1 MNGRRNQGRAETAR
15 AALGDL
21 PAQLAALQ
29 GMTVAQLRDRWL
41 ALYGTPT
48 ASRNGPYL
56 RKRLAWRVQEIAE
69 GGLTQRARDRIEQIL
84 DGHFLPDIT
93 RRARAAT
100 DGVAPKAMA
109 APPASDRDP
118 RLPPVGTVL
127 RKVHRGTEHLV
138 TVLDDGF
145 EHQGRRFGTLSAVAK
160 AITGAGWNGYLY
172 FGLASRSGGA
182 RKVA

>member
-1 MNGRRNQGRAETAR
+1 MNGRRNQGRAEAAR
-15 AALGDL
+15 TALGDV

-29 GMTVAQLRDRWL
+29 GMTVTQLRDRWL

-100 DGVAPKAMA
+100 DGLPRRRWPRR
-109 APPASDRDP
+109 PPPTATRAC
-118 RLPPVGTVL
+118 PPWA
-127 RKVHRGTEHLV
+127 RC
-138 TVLDDGF
+138 
-145 EHQGRRFGTLSAVAK
+145 SARS
-160 AITGAGWNGYLY
+160 TGA
-172 FGLASRSGGA
+172 RSMP
-182 RKVA
+182 

>member
-1 MNGRRNQGRAETAR
+1 MNGRTREGRAVHAR
-15 AALGDL
+15 QALGDV
-21 PAQLAALQ
+21 PAQLAALH

-56 RKRLAWRVQEIAE
+56 RKRLAWRVQEVAE

-93 RRARAAT
+93 RRARSAAEA
-100 DGVAPKAMA
+100 VAAKA
-109 APPASDRDP
+109 PTVPATTDRDP
-118 RLPPVGTVL
+118 RLPPAGTVL
-127 RKVHRGTEHLV
+127 RKVHRGTEHAV

-145 EHQGRRFGTLSAVAK
+145 EHQGVRYGTLSAVAK
-160 AITGAGWNGYLY
+160 KITGAGWNGFLY
-172 FGLASRSGGA
+172 FGLASRSRGA

>member
-1 MNGRRNQGRAETAR
+1 
-15 AALGDL
+15 
-21 PAQLAALQ
+21 
-29 GMTVAQLRDRWL
+29 MTVAQLRDRWL

-56 RKRLAWRVQEIAE
+56 RKRLAWRVQEVAE

-84 DGHFLPDIT
+84 DGRFLPDIT
-93 RRARAAT
+93 RRARATPEAVIPKAA
-100 DGVAPKAMA
+100 VAPSSA
-109 APPASDRDP
+109 DRDP

-127 RKVHRGTEHLV
+127 RKVHRGTEHAV

-145 EHQGRRFGTLSAVAK
+145 EHQGQRFGTLSAVAK
-160 AITGAGWNGYLY
+160 SITGAGWNGFLY
-172 FGLASRSGGA
+172 FGLASRSGAA

>member
-1 MNGRRNQGRAETAR
+1 MRTKGRAEAAR
-15 AALGDL
+15 KALGDV
-21 PAQLAALQ
+21 PAQLAALH

-56 RKRLAWRVQEIAE
+56 RKRLAWRVQEVAE

-100 DGVAPKAMA
+100 ETVLPRAPA
-109 APPASDRDP
+109 ATATPGRDP

-127 RKVHRGTEHLV
+127 RRVHRGTEHAV

-145 EHQGRRFGTLSAVAK
+145 EHQGVRYGTLSAVAK
-160 AITGAGWNGYLY
+160 KITSAGWNGFLY

>member
-1 MNGRRNQGRAETAR
+1 VNARPIQGKAEAAR
-15 AALGDL
+15 AALGDV
-21 PAQLAALQ
+21 PAQLAALH

-56 RKRLAWRVQEIAE
+56 RKRLAWRLQEIAE

-84 DGHFLPDIT
+84 GGHFLPDIT

-109 APPASDRDP
+109 TPPVSDRDP

-127 RKVHRGTEHLV
+127 RKVHRGTEHAV
-138 TVLDDGF
+138 TVLEDGF
-145 EHQGRRFGTLSAVAK
+145 EHQGQRFGTLSAVAK
-160 AITGAGWNGYLY
+160 AITGAGWNGFLY
-172 FGLASRSGGA
+172 FGLASRSGGV

>member
-1 MNGRRNQGRAETAR
+1 MNGRTGKGRAADAR
-15 AALGDL
+15 QALGDVT
-21 PAQLAALQ
+21 AQLAALH
-29 GMTVAQLRDRWL
+29 GMTVAQLRERWL
-41 ALYGTPT
+41 ALCGTPT

-56 RKRLAWRVQEIAE
+56 RKRLAWRVQEVAE

-109 APPASDRDP
+109 TPPASDRDP

-127 RKVHRGTEHLV
+127 RKVHRGTEHAV

-145 EHQGRRFGTLSAVAK
+145 EHQGVRYGTLSSVAK
-160 AITGAGWNGYLY
+160 KITGAGWNGFLF
-172 FGLASRSGGA
+172 FGLATRSGAA